1 MCISILHLI
10 TLFSEDLDEHNP
22 WYCPRCQRNQCAK
35 KTITVWQYP
44 DTLILHLKRSELC
57 WGFGHLSVRTS
68 LCVKPDILWWTAAKV
83 TSALQNQFWFYAAA
97 KKKLLPVEYMYMSG
111 KLCINANQRG
121 HRWKKVGIPKSK
133 LSIKVNSIKYDSV
146 FSGLCITICPVTK
159 WTQRWSTPSRIWIYP
174 STPQGPTQAVWPMTC
189 TALYAILVVRIK
201 YTQIVLICQ
210 IYIQK

>member
-1 MCISILHLI
+1 MLGFWAFKCQNIIVCKTWHSLVNCCKSDFGFTKSIL
-10 TLFSEDLDEHNP
+10 
-22 WYCPRCQRNQCAK
+22 
-35 KTITVWQYP
+35 
-44 DTLILHLKRSELC
+44 ILCCS
-57 WGFGHLSVRTS
+57 
-68 LCVKPDILWWTAAKV
+68 
-83 TSALQNQFWFYAAA
+83 
-97 KKKLLPVEYMYMSG
+97 KKKLLPVKYMYMSG

-121 HRWKKVGIPKSK
+121 HRWKKVGIPKFK

-159 WTQRWSTPSRIWIYP
+159 WTQRWSTPSRNWIYP